1 MTAVL
6 NPTVRLITTL
16 SHLIRRKV
24 DCQEHLKELT
34 PAQDRMLHYILS
46 QCEERDLFQKEIEE
60 AFNLRRSTASEMLT
74 LMEQKGLI
82 IRERWASDAR
92 IRQIVPTKKGW
103 SLKERVLQ
111 DVKEMEKLVTRGVT
125 DEEIELFL
133 RIGEKMMENL
143 K

>member
-1 MTAVL
+1 M
-6 NPTVRLITTL
+6 
-16 SHLIRRKV
+16 RRG
-24 DCQEHLKELT
+24 
-34 PAQDRMLHYILS
+34 
-46 QCEERDLFQKEIEE
+46 DLFQKEIEE